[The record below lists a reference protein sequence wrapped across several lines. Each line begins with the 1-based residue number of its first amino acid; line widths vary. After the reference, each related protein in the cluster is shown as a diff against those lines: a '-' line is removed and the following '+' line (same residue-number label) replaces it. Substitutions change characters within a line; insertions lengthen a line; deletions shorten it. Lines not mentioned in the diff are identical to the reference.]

1 MVLPRVDAPSLRPVG
16 PADPVHPAI
25 PVGDARQ
32 EVFDRS
38 LSSLIGRTVPV
49 AVLAK
54 MTDGTF
60 LVRVAGNPARMAL
73 PEGAQV
79 GTEVPLKVIPGTPRP
94 AFQLAGAL
102 PTTPLTYS
110 AGAAAAPL
118 PGGVDLASLP
128 TADLARVAVKSA
140 AAAAAAPTPAPAFV
154 GDPKTLPQLSA
165 TGRALG
171 DVMAA
176 AMKLP
181 QPAETRIA
189 TVPIAAAPTAD
200 TQQIADGLQH
210 AIDKSGMFYESHL
223 AEWAGGERPLAELK
237 GEPQMAT
244 GKQALEAVRPGVAP
258 DPATAQLIS
267 QQLNT
272 QEQGRVSWEGQLWP
286 GQAMRWDIA
295 RDAPEGNSQNGR
307 GDAGAAPWRSQL
319 TLRFASL
326 GELGANIVM
335 SGDQVHIRLQAGSDA
350 SGELLR
356 AHAAR
361 LQEALEAAG
370 TPLSTLAILDPV
382 EAAPVAS
389 AVDVSQSSTE
399 VVNNGQ
405 GGAAAAYA
413 QQHG

>member
-1 MVLPRVDAPSLRPVG
+1 MVLPRIDPALRPVA
-16 PADPVHPAI
+16 PAEPVRAAL
-25 PVGDARQ
+25 PVADARQ

-79 GTEVPLKVIPGTPRP
+79 GTEIPLKVVPGDPRP

-102 PTTPLTYS
+102 PSTPLTYS
-110 AGAAAAPL
+110 AGKGAPL
-118 PGGVDLASLP
+118 PGGADLESLP
-128 TADLARVAVKSA
+128 TADLTRLAGKTLGA
-140 AAAAAAPTPAPAFV
+140 ATTPAVPLPA
-154 GDPKTLPQLSA
+154 GDPKTAPQLSP

-176 AMKLP
+176 ALKLP
-181 QPAETRIA
+181 AATEARIA
-189 TVPIAAAPTAD
+189 AVPIAGAPTAD
-200 TQQIADGLQH
+200 TQQIADGLMH

-244 GKQALEAVRPGVAP
+244 GRAAMEAVRPGVPA

-267 QQLNT
+267 QQLAT
-272 QEQGRVSWEGQLWP
+272 QEQGRVSWQGQLWP
-286 GQAMRWDIA
+286 GQAMQWDIA
-295 RDAPEGNSQNGR
+295 RDAPEGNGR
-307 GDAGAAPWRSQL
+307 QGGDGAEPPWRSQL
-319 TLRFASL
+319 TLRFAAL
-326 GELGANIVM
+326 GELGAHIVM
-335 SGDQVHIRLQAGSDA
+335 AGDQVHIRLQAGSDA
-350 SGELLR
+350 SGDLLR

-361 LQEALEAAG
+361 LQDALAAAG
-370 TPLSTLAILDPV
+370 TPAATLAILNPAV
-382 EAAPVAS
+382 EAPADPSS
-389 AVDVSQSSTE
+389 ATPA
-399 VVNNGQ
+399 VVNSGHS
-405 GGAAAAYA
+405 GGAAAYA
-413 QQHG
+413 SQHG

>member
-1 MVLPRVDAPSLRPVG
+1 MVLPRVDAPSLRPVA
-16 PADPVHPAI
+16 PAEPAHPAI

-54 MTDGTF
+54 MADGTY

-110 AGAAAAPL
+110 AGAAASPL
-118 PGGVDLASLP
+118 PGGADLESLP
-128 TADLARVAVKSA
+128 TADLARVAVKNATLAQTTAQA
-140 AAAAAAPTPAPAFV
+140 AV

-223 AEWAGGERPLAELK
+223 AEWADGERPLAELR

-244 GKQALEAVRPGVAP
+244 GKQALEAVRTGVPP

-267 QQLNT
+267 QQLTT

-286 GQAMRWDIA
+286 GQAMQWDIA
-295 RDAPEGNSQNGR
+295 RDGPGGNGQHGGGEDGAP
-307 GDAGAAPWRSQL
+307 PWRSQL
-319 TLRFASL
+319 TLRFAAL
-326 GELGANIVM
+326 GELGASIVM
-335 SGDQVHIRLQAGSDA
+335 AGDQVHIRLQAGSDA
-350 SGELLR
+350 SGDLLR
-356 AHAAR
+356 AHAKR
-361 LQEALEAAG
+361 LQEALDAAG
-370 TPLSTLAILDPV
+370 TPLSTLAILDPAA
-382 EAAPVAS
+382 EAPLTAGA
-389 AVDVSQSSTE
+389 DVSHGSNE
-399 VVNNGQ
+399 NVKNGK
-405 GGAAAAYA
+405 GGAAAYA
-413 QQHG
+413 EQHG

>member
-1 MVLPRVDAPSLRPVG
+1 MVLPRVDAPTLRPVG
-16 PADPVHPAI
+16 PADPVHAAI

-54 MTDGTF
+54 MNDGTF

-79 GTEVPLKVIPGTPRP
+79 GTEVPLKVIPGSPRP

-110 AGAAAAPL
+110 AAGAAAAL
-118 PGGVDLASLP
+118 PGGADLDALP
-128 TADLARVAVKSA
+128 TADLARLAVKNATA
-140 AAAAAAPTPAPAFV
+140 AGAAQTLAQVA
-154 GDPKTLPQLSA
+154 GDPKTAPQLSA
-165 TGRALG
+165 AGRALG

-189 TVPIAAAPTAD
+189 AVPIAAGPTAD

-244 GKQALEAVRPGVAP
+244 GKQAMEAVRAGVPP

-286 GQAMRWDIA
+286 GQAMQWDIA
-295 RDAPEGNSQNGR
+295 RDAPGGGKNG
-307 GDAGAAPWRSQL
+307 GDDGAGAPWRSQL
-319 TLRFASL
+319 TLRFAAL
-326 GELGANIVM
+326 GELGASIVM
-335 SGDQVHIRLQAGSDA
+335 AGDQVHIRLQAGSDA

-356 AHAAR
+356 AHAGR
-361 LQEALEAAG
+361 LQEALDAAG
-370 TPLSTLAILDPV
+370 TPLSTLAILDPAA
-382 EAAPVAS
+382 AAPA
-389 AVDVSQSSTE
+389 AEVSQSSNDN
-399 VVNNGQ
+399 VKNGK

-413 QQHG
+413 EQHG